1 MEALRYQNKVNE
13 LNSKFPNLKLE
24 VVKNWDGTRLEIK
37 APNSDKAKTLKEMFR
52 DFNFTF

>member
-1 MEALRYQNKVNE
+1 MENLRYQNKVNE